1 MGARKQS
8 VVTAGAV
15 PSTGRRLPRPRASFA
30 QYAPEM
36 MQLYESF
43 KQELYMSGFDPA
55 TVRAQLAMYAS
66 KLAALKAAR
75 IALAKL
81 QEETTQLASSVWS
94 GTLAVYERGQSAART
109 NPDIKRAIADF
120 EHYMKRSRRPKTP
133 TGGSTPPATGT
144 PPVAA

>member
-1 MGARKQS
+1 
-8 VVTAGAV
+8 
-15 PSTGRRLPRPRASFA
+15 
-30 QYAPEM
+30 

-55 TVRAQLAMYAS
+55 TVRAQLALYTT

-75 IALAKL
+75 IELAKL
-81 QEETTQLASSVWS
+81 QEETTQLASFVWS

-120 EHYMKRSRRPKTP
+120 ERFMRVKRPRRPKTP
-133 TGGSTPPATGT
+133 NGGSTPPAST